1 MKTLKRLFL
10 NEIKDTFIQENFTRL
25 QDYVR
30 SEEILRGEWRFFEI
44 TIPVAVTNF
53 KFVHNLG
60 FKPLDVIQT
69 SLIGPGALT
78 WNYSSF
84 TKEFL
89 DLTTTDALTVRA
101 FVGRFDR
108 RNDL

>member
-1 MKTLKRLFL
+1 MRV
-10 NEIKDTFIQENFTRL
+10 E
-25 QDYVR
+25 DYIR

-44 TIPVAVTNF
+44 AITGAKTNYQ
-53 KFVHNLG
+53 FVHNLG
-60 FKPLDVIQT
+60 FKPTDVIQT
-69 SLIGPGALT
+69 SLIGAGAIT
-78 WNYSSF
+78 WNYALF

-89 DLTTTDALTVRA
+89 DITTTGDLTVRA